1 MKQSALLTIYCCI
14 CAWTQLSSPVTAAAR
29 PVNIVLVMADDL
41 GYGDLNCYNR
51 DSKIPTPHIDRL
63 AQQGLRFIDAHS
75 PAAVCV
81 PTRYGL
87 LTGRFPFRMK
97 HRGRGPLIALERMTI
112 ASLLAEHNYRTACIG
127 KWHLGFEN
135 EKQPVDSQPLRGGPL
150 DHGFSFFFGIPSS
163 LDIPPYY
170 YINGDL
176 CLAPPLLRTAA
187 SSSPDW
193 SPIQGAF
200 WRAGGIAPGFQHN
213 EVTPRLAAKAIRYLR
228 SQEDELPS
236 QPFFLYLALP
246 SPHTP
251 WLPSHQFRGKSRAGS
266 YGDFVFQVDDIVG
279 RVTDTIQQLG
289 LEQNTIVIFTSDNG
303 PVWYTSDVERFGHNA
318 TGGLR
323 GMKGDAWEGGH
334 RVPFIAKWPDRIKA
348 GRKSHRLIC
357 HTDLLATIAALLEK
371 PLPDN
376 AAEDSVSFLSELTSE
391 KPGKNAPGTLIHQS
405 SAGVLSVRDGPWKLI
420 PQLGSGGFTKPRRI
434 KPQPE
439 GPEGQL
445 YYLKDDL
452 AETTNVYK
460 RHPEIVRRLS
470 RAMETLRQHGRRQ
483 P

>member
-1 MKQSALLTIYCCI
+1 MADTLP
-14 CAWTQLSSPVTAAAR
+14 A
-29 PVNIVLVMADDL
+29 NIVFIMADDL
-41 GYGDLNCYNR
+41 GYGDLKCYNQE
-51 DSKIPTPHIDRL
+51 SKIPTPHIDRL

-87 LTGRFPFRMK
+87 LTGRFPFRMER
-97 HRGRGPLIALERMTI
+97 RGKGPLIGPDRLTI
-112 ASLLAEHNYRTACIG
+112 ASLLTDHNYQTACIG

-135 EKQPVDSQPLRGGPL
+135 EKRPVDNQPLRGGPL
-150 DHGFSFFFGIPSS
+150 DHGFSFFFGIPAS

-187 SSSPDW
+187 SSTPEW

-200 WRAGGIAPGFQHN
+200 WRAGGIAPGFQHS
-213 EVTPRLAAKAIRYLR
+213 EVTPRLAAKAIRYLQ
-228 SQEDELPS
+228 SQDQRQPQ

-251 WLPSHQFRGKSRAGS
+251 WLPSHQFRGKSQAGS
-266 YGDFVFQVDDIVG
+266 YGDFVAQVDDVVG
-279 RVTDTIQQLG
+279 RVTSTVQQLG
-289 LEQNTIVIFTSDNG
+289 MEQNTIVIFTSDNG
-303 PVWYTSDVERFGHNA
+303 PVWYASDTERFRHNA

-348 GRKSHRLIC
+348 GRKTTRLIC
-357 HTDLLATIAALLEK
+357 HTDLLATIADLLEK
-371 PLPDN
+371 RLPDN
-376 AAEDSVSFLSELTSE
+376 AAEDSVSFFSELTSE
-391 KPGKNAPGTLIHQS
+391 NPGANATGALIHQS

-434 KPQPE
+434 KPRPG
-439 GPEGQL
+439 GPQGQL
-445 YYLKDDL
+445 YHLKNDL
-452 AETTNVYK
+452 AETANVYHQ
-460 RHPEIVRRLS
+460 HPEIVRRLS
-470 RAMETLRQHGRRQ
+470 RTIETLQQRGRRQ